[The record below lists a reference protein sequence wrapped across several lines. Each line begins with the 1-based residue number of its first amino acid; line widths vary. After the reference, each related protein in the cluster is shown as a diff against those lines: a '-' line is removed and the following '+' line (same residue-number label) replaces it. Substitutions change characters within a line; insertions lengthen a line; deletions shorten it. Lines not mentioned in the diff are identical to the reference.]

1 MLADRSSV
9 SPEDGMGS
17 ASAALPSHVRI
28 GDGIDAL
35 RCIRSADVNLAIWR
49 RSYPDVAIAEVILD
63 AVDDVAMVQPVEEI
77 TTTLP
82 DDLATAGYPA
92 AIAGLLAADVAT
104 LASALATIAGVS
116 RVSIRLDV
124 VETDACRRFHA
135 DYVTARLICT
145 YVGPGTQ
152 WLTAADAAALGE
164 GAAVDSLVVR
174 SLSTGDVG
182 MFKGKTW
189 APDAP
194 IVHRSP
200 PILTTGERRLLLVID
215 PAP

>member
-1 MLADRSSV
+1 M
-9 SPEDGMGS
+9 
-17 ASAALPSHVRI
+17 
-28 GDGIDAL
+28 
-35 RCIRSADVNLAIWR
+35 
-49 RSYPDVAIAEVILD
+49 LD
-63 AVDDVAMVQPVEEI
+63 AVDDISIVRPVEELA
-77 TTTLP
+77 TSLP
-82 DDLATAGYPA
+82 DELATAGYPT
-92 AIAGLLAADVAT
+92 AIARLLAADVAT

-164 GAAVDSLVVR
+164 GATVDSLTVQ
-174 SLSTGDVG
+174 SLATGDVG
-182 MFKGKTW
+182 LFKGKTW

>member
-1 MLADRSSV
+1 MRD
-9 SPEDGMGS
+9 

-77 TTTLP
+77 ATTLP

-92 AIAGLLAADVAT
+92 AIARLLAADVAT
-104 LASALATIAGVS
+104 LASALATIVGVT

-164 GAAVDSLVVR
+164 GATVDSLTVQ

-189 APDAP
+189 VPDAP